1 MGWRK
6 EHAMRQAPTGG
17 RWRPSPSAPTPARSR
32 RRMVVRVALS
42 LVAVTLVAAACGSS
56 ASSSSSA
63 AAAASSSPS
72 GLSGKLVIAVQ
83 PDLGYSPLYI
93 VEQEG
98 WLKQAMPH
106 VSVTW
111 ETLNSGSAMET
122 GMLSGSID
130 VGAGGVAPF
139 ILGWS
144 KGVGWKLVT
153 SLGESDLWLV
163 VKPQITSFKSITPSD
178 RIAVVAP
185 TSIQAIIL
193 KAAAQK
199 YLGNPSALD
208 QNLTILSHPVAYQA
222 FRSGTIQGALDAPPF
237 QQEEVAAGGHVLL
250 KSYSLFGPSTFNSAF
265 ALPSYYNSHKQIMN
279 VLVQQ
284 VKRAVAL
291 LNSHPNQAAKIISAY
306 EHGSLSAAAAK
317 ADITSSSEHWTITPH
332 GYLAYAKFMK
342 SIGLISKAPTS
353 MSQIEFP
360 TLAATPGS

>member
-1 MGWRK
+1 
-6 EHAMRQAPTGG
+6 
-17 RWRPSPSAPTPARSR
+17 
-32 RRMVVRVALS
+32 
-42 LVAVTLVAAACGSS
+42 
-56 ASSSSSA
+56 
-63 AAAASSSPS
+63 
-72 GLSGKLVIAVQ
+72 VIAVQ

-93 VEQEG
+93 VDQEG

-139 ILGWS
+139 LLGWA
-144 KGVGWKLVT
+144 KGVGWKLLT

-163 VKPQITSFKSITPSD
+163 VKPQITSFKAITPSD

-193 KAAAQK
+193 KAAAEK
-199 YLGNPSALD
+199 YLGNPNALD
-208 QNLTILSHPVAYQA
+208 ANMTILSHPVAYEA

-265 ALPSYYNSHKQIMN
+265 VLPGYYDSHQKIMQ
-279 VLVQQ
+279 VLFQQ
-284 VKRAVAL
+284 VERAVAL
-291 LNSHPNQAAKIISAY
+291 LNDHPHQAAQIISAY
-306 EHGSLSAAAAK
+306 EHGTLSVASAY

-342 SIGLISKAPTS
+342 SIGLISKAPS
-353 MSQIEFP
+353 SIKQIEFP
-360 TLAATPGS
+360 TLYGTNGN

>member
-317 ADITSSSEHWTITPH
+317 ADITSSSEHWTITPT
-332 GYLAYAKFMK
+332 AT
-342 SIGLISKAPTS
+342 SPTRS
-353 MSQIEFP
+353 S
-360 TLAATPGS
+360 

>member
-199 YLGNPSALD
+199 
-208 QNLTILSHPVAYQA
+208 
-222 FRSGTIQGALDAPPF
+222 
-237 QQEEVAAGGHVLL
+237 
-250 KSYSLFGPSTFNSAF
+250 
-265 ALPSYYNSHKQIMN
+265 
-279 VLVQQ
+279 
-284 VKRAVAL
+284 
-291 LNSHPNQAAKIISAY
+291 
-306 EHGSLSAAAAK
+306 
-317 ADITSSSEHWTITPH
+317 
-332 GYLAYAKFMK
+332 
-342 SIGLISKAPTS
+342 
-353 MSQIEFP
+353 
-360 TLAATPGS
+360 

>member
-1 MGWRK
+1 MQTGQTKRQWWQRWGPLGR
-6 EHAMRQAPTGG
+6 AM
-17 RWRPSPSAPTPARSR
+17 
-32 RRMVVRVALS
+32 LS
-42 LVAVTLVAAACGSS
+42 LLALALLAAACGSS
-56 ASSSSSA
+56 PSSSA
-63 AAAASSSPS
+63 AATGSAGS
-72 GLSGKLVIAVQ
+72 GLTGSLVIAVQ

-93 VEQEG
+93 VDQEG

-139 ILGWS
+139 LLGWA
-144 KGVGWKLVT
+144 KGVTWKLVT

-163 VKPQITSFKSITPSD
+163 VKPQITSFRSITPSD

-265 ALPSYYNSHKQIMN
+265 ALPSYYNSHKQIID
-279 VLVQQ
+279 VLFAQ
-284 VKRAVAL
+284 VKRAVAM
-291 LNSHPNQAAKIISAY
+291 LNSDPSEAAKIISAY
-306 EHGSLSAAAAK
+306 EHGSLSVAAAK
-317 ADITSSSEHWTITPH
+317 ADITSSTEHWTITPH

-342 SIGLISKAPTS
+342 SIGLIPKVPTS
-353 MSQIEFP
+353 ISQIEFP
-360 TLAATPGS
+360 TLAATPGD

>member
-1 MGWRK
+1 MQRGQRG
-6 EHAMRQAPTGG
+6 QG
-17 RWRPSPSAPTPARSR
+17 RRPWWSR
-32 RRMVVRVALS
+32 WGPFGRVVGS
-42 LVAVTLVAAACGSS
+42 LVALALVAAACGSS
-56 ASSSSSA
+56 SSSA
-63 AAAASSSPS
+63 AAVGSTGS
-72 GLSGKLVIAVQ
+72 GLTGSLVIAVQ

-93 VEQEG
+93 VDQEG

-106 VSVTW
+106 VAVTW

-139 ILGWS
+139 LLGWA

-199 YLGNPSALD
+199 YLGNPNALD
-208 QNLTILSHPVAYQA
+208 QNLTILPHPVAYQA

-265 ALPSYYNSHKQIMN
+265 ALPSYYDSHKQIID
-279 VLVQQ
+279 VLFAQ
-284 VKRAVAL
+284 VKRAVAM
-291 LNSHPNQAAKIISAY
+291 LNDDPGEAAKIISAY
-306 EHGSLSAAAAK
+306 EHGTLSVAAAK

-360 TLAATPGS
+360 TLAATPGN

>member
-1 MGWRK
+1 
-6 EHAMRQAPTGG
+6 MRAGETK
-17 RWRPSPSAPTPARSR
+17 RSARSWR
-32 RRMVVRVALS
+32 SWGRAVKVAAS
-42 LVAVTLVAAACGSS
+42 LVVMAVVVAACGSS
-56 ASSSSSA
+56 SSSSNA
-63 AAAASSSPS
+63 APAAASSAS
-72 GLSGKLVIAVQ
+72 GLTGSLVIAVQ

-93 VEQEG
+93 VDQEG

-139 ILGWS
+139 LLGWA

-163 VKPQITSFKSITPSD
+163 VKPQITSFKDITPSD

-199 YLGNPSALD
+199 YLGNPNALD

-222 FRSGTIQGALDAPPF
+222 FKSGTIQGALDAPPF

-265 ALPSYYNSHKQIMN
+265 ALPSYYDSHKQIID
-279 VLVQQ
+279 VLFAQ
-284 VKRAVAL
+284 VKRAVAM
-291 LNSHPNQAAKIISAY
+291 LNSDPSEAARIISAY
-306 EHGSLSAAAAK
+306 EHGTLSVAAAK

-360 TLAATPGS
+360 TLAATPGD